1 MACDRAPALGLRAL
15 QPAPDRA
22 QLKTRRAVAANL
34 GHLRQALRARAN
46 SPHRAVERRRVGV
59 GVEPSPAAVRKF
71 RSQCASALIGL
82 MPDQRPG
89 SREFC
94 EQTAELGAVA
104 SMIDRAPIIS
114 AAPLIRWT

>member
-1 MACDRAPALGLRAL
+1 
-15 QPAPDRA
+15 
-22 QLKTRRAVAANL
+22 
-34 GHLRQALRARAN
+34 LRQTLRARAN
-46 SPHRAVERRRVGV
+46 SSHPVVERRRAGV
-59 GVEPSPAAVRKF
+59 AVEPSPAAVRKF

-94 EQTAELGAVA
+94 ERTAEPGAAA